1 VIVLTTTS
9 SSPTSASST
18 LERTAKVERI
28 TKETSVTAEVKIEGS
43 GKINVKTSLPFI
55 DHLITAIGKHSMMD
69 INMMAKS
76 NDDIVHHLIEDISIT
91 LSQAIDTALGN
102 RSRIVRFGYAIV
114 PMDESLAYVSIDLVK
129 RQFCNIQ
136 LKLTRDYVEGIARED
151 LEHFVLSLAQNIN
164 ACTHIII
171 EYGDNDHHKI
181 ECAIKAFAIS
191 LRMAANIDK
200 KMKGVPS
207 TKGTM

>member
-1 VIVLTTTS
+1 VIVLTTASTS
-9 SSPTSASST
+9 TSPNT
-18 LERTAKVERI
+18 LQRTAKMERI
-28 TKETSVTAEVKIEGS
+28 TKETSVIVEVKVEGS
-43 GKINVKTSLPFI
+43 GSINVKTTLPFI
-55 DHLITAIGKHSMMD
+55 DHLITSIGKHSMID
-69 INMMAKS
+69 INLMAKS
-76 NDDIVHHLIEDISIT
+76 NDGIVHHLIEDISIA
-91 LSQAIDTALGN
+91 LSQTIDKALGN
-102 RSRIVRFGYAIV
+102 RSQIVRFGYAIV

-136 LKLTRDYVEGIARED
+136 LKLTRDSVEGIARED
-151 LEHFVLSLAQNIN
+151 LEHFVMSLAQNLN

-191 LRMAANIDK
+191 LRMAASIDK
-200 KMKGVPS
+200 KMEGVPS

>member
-1 VIVLTTTS
+1 MIVLTTTS
-9 SSPTSASST
+9 TSTSPST
-18 LERTAKVERI
+18 FQRTGKMERT
-28 TKETSVTAEVKIEGS
+28 TKETSVTVEVNIEGS
-43 GKINVKTSLPFI
+43 GKTNVRTNLPFI
-55 DHLITAIGKHSMMD
+55 DHLITSIGKHSMID
-69 INMMAKS
+69 INLMAKS
-76 NDDIVHHLIEDISIT
+76 NDGIVHHLIEDISIT
-91 LSQAIDTALGN
+91 LSQTIDKALGN
-102 RSRIVRFGYAIV
+102 RSQIVRFGYAIV

-136 LKLTRDYVEGIARED
+136 LKLTRDSVEGIARED
-151 LEHFVLSLAQNIN
+151 LEHFIMSLAQNLN

-191 LRMAANIDK
+191 LRMAASIDK

>member
-1 VIVLTTTS
+1 VIVLTTAS
-9 SSPTSASST
+9 SSTSTTT
-18 LERTAKVERI
+18 LERTAKIERI
-28 TKETSVTAEVKIEGS
+28 TKETSVTVAVNIEGS
-43 GKINVKTSLPFI
+43 GKIDVKTSLPFI
-55 DHLITAIGKHSMMD
+55 DHLITSVGKHGMID
-69 INMMAKS
+69 INLMAKS
-76 NDDIVHHLIEDISIT
+76 NDGIVHHLIEDISIA
-91 LSQAIDTALGN
+91 LSQTIDKALGN
-102 RSRIVRFGYAIV
+102 RSQIVRFGYAIV

-136 LKLTRDYVEGIARED
+136 LKLTRDSVEGIARED
-151 LEHFVLSLAQNIN
+151 LEHFVMSLAQNLN

-200 KMKGVPS
+200 KMERVPS

>member
-1 VIVLTTTS
+1 MIALTTT
-9 SSPTSASST
+9 SSPTSASSM

-28 TKETSVTAEVKIEGS
+28 TKETSVTVEVKIEGS

-55 DHLITAIGKHSMMD
+55 DHLITAIGKHSMID
-69 INMMAKS
+69 INLMAKS
-76 NDDIVHHLIEDISIT
+76 NDDIVHHLIEDVSIT
-91 LSQAIDTALGN
+91 LSRAIDKALGN

-114 PMDESLAYVSIDLVK
+114 PMDESLAYASIDLVK

-151 LEHFVLSLAQNIN
+151 LEHFVISLVQNMN

-200 KMKGVPS
+200 KMEGVPS

>member
-1 VIVLTTTS
+1 MIVLTTASTS
-9 SSPTSASST
+9 TSPNT
-18 LERTAKVERI
+18 LQRTAKMERI
-28 TKETSVTAEVKIEGS
+28 TKETSVIVEVKVEGS
-43 GKINVKTSLPFI
+43 GSINVKTTLPFI
-55 DHLITAIGKHSMMD
+55 DHLITSIGKHSMID
-69 INMMAKS
+69 INLMAKS
-76 NDDIVHHLIEDISIT
+76 NDGIVHHLIEDISIA
-91 LSQAIDTALGN
+91 LSQTIDKALGN
-102 RSRIVRFGYAIV
+102 RSQIVRFGYAIV

-136 LKLTRDYVEGIARED
+136 LKLTRDSVEGIARED
-151 LEHFVLSLAQNIN
+151 LEHFVMSLAQNLN

-191 LRMAANIDK
+191 LRMAASIDK
-200 KMKGVPS
+200 KMEGVPS

>member
-1 VIVLTTTS
+1 MIVLTTASTS
-9 SSPTSASST
+9 TSPNT
-18 LERTAKVERI
+18 LQRTAKMERI
-28 TKETSVTAEVKIEGS
+28 TKETSVTVEVKVEGS
-43 GKINVKTSLPFI
+43 GNINVKTTLPFI
-55 DHLITAIGKHSMMD
+55 DHLITSIGKHSMID
-69 INMMAKS
+69 INLMAKS
-76 NDDIVHHLIEDISIT
+76 NDGIVHHLIEDISIA
-91 LSQAIDTALGN
+91 LSQTIDKALGN
-102 RSRIVRFGYAIV
+102 RSQIVRFGYAIV

-136 LKLTRDYVEGIARED
+136 LKLTRDSVEGIARED
-151 LEHFVLSLAQNIN
+151 LEHFVMSLAQNLN

-191 LRMAANIDK
+191 LRMAASIDK
-200 KMKGVPS
+200 KMEGVPS

>member
-1 VIVLTTTS
+1 MTTAS
-9 SSPTSASST
+9 SSTSTTT
-18 LERTAKVERI
+18 LERTAKIERI
-28 TKETSVTAEVKIEGS
+28 TKETSVTVAVNIEGS
-43 GKINVKTSLPFI
+43 GKIDVKTSLPFI
-55 DHLITAIGKHSMMD
+55 DHLITSIGKHSMID
-69 INMMAKS
+69 INLMAKS
-76 NDDIVHHLIEDISIT
+76 NDGIVHHLIEDISIA
-91 LSQAIDTALGN
+91 LSQTIDKALGN
-102 RSRIVRFGYAIV
+102 RSQIVRFGYAIV

-136 LKLTRDYVEGIARED
+136 LKLTRDSVEGIARED
-151 LEHFVLSLAQNIN
+151 LEHFVMSLAQNLN

-191 LRMAANIDK
+191 LRMAASIDK
-200 KMKGVPS
+200 KMEGVPS

>member
-1 VIVLTTTS
+1 VIVLTTASTS
-9 SSPTSASST
+9 TSPNT
-18 LERTAKVERI
+18 LQRTAKMERI
-28 TKETSVTAEVKIEGS
+28 TKETSVTVEVKVDGS
-43 GKINVKTSLPFI
+43 GNIDVKTTLPFI
-55 DHLITAIGKHSMMD
+55 DHLITSIGKHSMID
-69 INMMAKS
+69 INLMAKS
-76 NDDIVHHLIEDISIT
+76 NDGIVHHLIEDISIA
-91 LSQAIDTALGN
+91 LSQTIDKALGN
-102 RSRIVRFGYAIV
+102 RSQIVRFGYAIV

-136 LKLTRDYVEGIARED
+136 LKLTRDSVEGIARED
-151 LEHFVLSLAQNIN
+151 LEHFVMSLAQNLN

-191 LRMAANIDK
+191 LRMAASIDK
-200 KMKGVPS
+200 KMEGVPS

>member
-1 VIVLTTTS
+1 MIVLTTI
-9 SSPTSASST
+9 SPSASST
-18 LERTAKVERI
+18 LERTAKTERI

-43 GKINVKTSLPFI
+43 GKVNVKTSLPFI
-55 DHLITAIGKHSMMD
+55 DHLITAIGKHGMID
-69 INMMAKS
+69 INLMAKS
-76 NDDIVHHLIEDISIT
+76 NDGIIHHLIEDISIT
-91 LSQAIDTALGN
+91 LSQAMDKALGN

-136 LKLTRDYVEGIARED
+136 LKLSRDSIEGIARED
-151 LEHFVLSLAQNIN
+151 LEHFVISLAQNLN

-171 EYGDNDHHKI
+171 EYGENDHHKI

-191 LRMAANIDK
+191 LRMAANID
-200 KMKGVPS
+200 MKLEGVPS

>member
-1 VIVLTTTS
+1 
-9 SSPTSASST
+9 
-18 LERTAKVERI
+18 AKVERI
-28 TKETSVTAEVKIEGS
+28 TRETSVTAEVKIGGS
-43 GKINVKTSLPFI
+43 GKINVKTSIPFI
-55 DHLITAIGKHSMMD
+55 DHLITAIGKHSMID
-69 INMMAKS
+69 VNLMAKS
-76 NDDIVHHLIEDISIT
+76 NDDIVHHLVEDISIT
-91 LSQAIDTALGN
+91 LSQAIDKALGD

-151 LEHFVLSLAQNIN
+151 LEHFVISLAQNMN

-200 KMKGVPS
+200 NVEGVPS